1 MGQYRGRLD
10 EALEDMLQSC
20 GFWKYSS
27 FLNKYHPAKPFKL
40 QARLGPALSVSTLIC
55 PPSSVLTFKMA
66 HNRYISRS
74 RACACLGILLQ
85 FTNATSFVLNLP
97 QNCARPYHH
106 VKEMRGMLKSDLDA
120 NNDLV
125 GNLSFSWA
133 EPRSE
138 EEITEF
144 CSKTLFP
151 ELDVDIARKRIKV
164 VSADLP
170 LVVIEN
176 MISDEMCEEII
187 QAAQTNGMMRST
199 IGDSQEKAEMRTSST
214 RWLRES
220 HCEIPLRVLA
230 GKASRLSRI
239 PAEHMEN
246 LQVVR
251 YEPGQK
257 FDMHIDQ
264 LDAFN
269 DLDCRGRLATCLLYL
284 NSSRLG
290 DPERGSFD
298 GGETHFP
305 AYNIS
310 VVPKRG
316 RAVFWFNTI
325 EKPGQHNFRND
336 MPLTADLKSRHAGKA
351 VINGEKWVCNRWIHP
366 VPLLDEVRDDRGL
379 II

>member
-1 MGQYRGRLD
+1 
-10 EALEDMLQSC
+10 
-20 GFWKYSS
+20 
-27 FLNKYHPAKPFKL
+27 
-40 QARLGPALSVSTLIC
+40 
-55 PPSSVLTFKMA
+55 MA
-66 HNRYISRS
+66 HMHHSLRR
-74 RACACLGILLQ
+74 RACVLLGIFFQ
-85 FTNATSFVLNLP
+85 FTNGGSFLLNLP
-97 QNCARPYHH
+97 QKCARSNQHH
-106 VKEMRGMLKSDLDA
+106 VKEPRGMLKSYLDV
-120 NNDLV
+120 NDLV
-125 GNLSFSWA
+125 PVENHSFSWA

-138 EEITEF
+138 EEIAIF

-151 ELDVDIARKRIKV
+151 DIDVDVATKRIKV
-164 VSADLP
+164 ISTDLP

-187 QAAQTNGMMRST
+187 QAAQAHGKMRRST
-199 IGDSQEKAEMRTSST
+199 VGDSQEKAEIRTSST
-214 RWLRES
+214 TWLRES
-220 HCEIPLRVLA
+220 HCETPLRVLA

-239 PAEHMEN
+239 PAKHMEN

-257 FDMHIDQ
+257 FDMHTDQ

-269 DLDCRGRLATCLLYL
+269 ALDCRGRLATCLLYL

-290 DPERGSFD
+290 DPEEGDFD

-305 AYNIS
+305 EYNIS

-325 EKPGQHNFRND
+325 EKPGQQDFTSD
-336 MPLTADLKSRHAGKA
+336 MALTADLKSRHAGKA

-366 VPLLDEVRDDRGL
+366 VPLVDGVRDDR
-379 II
+379 